1 MAFYQLHKEQFIPA
15 SIDTVWG
22 FISSPGN
29 LKEITPKYM
38 GFEVTSK
45 NLPERV
51 YPGMI
56 ISYKVKPLLG
66 IPMAWL
72 TEITH
77 VVDKECFVDEQK
89 IGPYAFW
96 HHQHFTKQVEG
107 GVLMT
112 DIVSYKPPLGFL
124 GSIANWLFIKK
135 QLNGIFNYRE
145 KILNKIFPV
154 KKNSDT

>member
-1 MAFYQLHKEQFIPA
+1 
-15 SIDTVWG
+15 
-22 FISSPGN
+22 
-29 LKEITPKYM
+29 M
-38 GFEVTSK
+38 GFRITSN
-45 NLPERV
+45 NLNEKV

-56 ISYKVKPLLG
+56 ITYKVKPLLG

-77 VVDKECFVDEQK
+77 VDDKKYFVDEQK

-96 HHQHFTKQVEG
+96 QHQHFIKQVDG

-112 DIVSYKPPLGFL
+112 DIVTYKPPLGIL
-124 GSIANWLFIKK
+124 GSLANWLFIRK

-145 KILNKIFPV
+145 KVLNTLFPNN
-154 KKNSDT
+154 K

>member
-15 SIDTVWG
+15 SIDKVWD
-22 FISSPGN
+22 FISSPNN
-29 LKEITPKYM
+29 LKKITPKYM
-38 GFEVTSK
+38 GFKITSK
-45 NLPERV
+45 NVSERV

-56 ISYKVKPLLG
+56 INYIVKPLLG

-72 TEITH
+72 TEITQ
-77 VVDKECFVDEQK
+77 VDDKKYFVDEQK

-96 HHQHFTKQVEG
+96 HHQHFIKQVDG

-112 DIVSYKPPLGFL
+112 DIVTYKPPLGIL
-124 GSIANWLFIKK
+124 GSLANWLFIRR

-145 KILNKIFPV
+145 KVLNTLFPNN
-154 KKNSDT
+154 K